1 MTLLSSQNNNVSLL
15 TRKAASQKKKTIK
28 KLDLIAEGKNHFCF
42 PSLAKYFGGP
52 TSHGEGEASGRGLS
66 RSTRDC
72 QPRNRASR
80 SPARPY
86 LCGCAEIYA
95 AKRSHPLHPPPNWPW
110 FFAAQLQPTHR
121 YFILFFFS
129 ALDSRRL
136 IKRSVE
142 NFAV

>member
-28 KLDLIAEGKNHFCF
+28 KLDWIAEGKNHFCF

-95 AKRSHPLHPPPNWPW
+95 AKRSHPLHPPPTGRGFSQPNFSQRIVT
-110 FFAAQLQPTHR
+110 FF
-121 YFILFFFS
+121 YFFFS

>member
-1 MTLLSSQNNNVSLL
+1 MTLLSRQNNNVSLL
-15 TRKAASQKKKTIK
+15 TRKATSQKKKTIK
-28 KLDLIAEGKNHFCF
+28 KLDLIAEGKKHFCF

-72 QPRNRASR
+72 QPRNRAPR

-110 FFAAQLQPTHR
+110 FFAALLQPTHH
-121 YFILFFFS
+121 YFFFFFFVF
-129 ALDSRRL
+129 RP
-136 IKRSVE
+136 
-142 NFAV
+142 